1 MIIREVTHLFSLPQ
15 MLADSEEAQI
25 YMLRALYDLW
35 STHHQVKYFAI
46 CKP

>member
-1 MIIREVTHLFSLPQ
+1 

-35 STHHQVKYFAI
+35 STHHQVQILNISKSKDEIKTIEFH
-46 CKP
+46 